1 MVHNVSR
8 NVLRNITGYTQ
19 IVDVFVLLL
28 MYKNYQGMNEVRRQ
42 TAEHQV
48 WEQEWETAFNIQI
61 KLQHVLTLIICW
73 ANSDVSMFVLK
84 SFLPIIP

>member
-1 MVHNVSR
+1 
-8 NVLRNITGYTQ
+8 
-19 IVDVFVLLL
+19 
-28 MYKNYQGMNEVRRQ
+28 MNEVHRQ

-73 ANSDVSMFVLK
+73 ANSDVSVLLKLFLSWTPK
-84 SFLPIIP
+84 SFMLIFMTLKYN